1 MSPAQAKLQ
10 RWVDLLAALLSH
22 RYPVSFER
30 LAEDVPGYIG
40 KRKTAQQRTFERDK
54 RELRELGVP
63 IETTVGED
71 GAPAAYRLSTT
82 DFYLPYLAVQTPRG
96 PSKPRRTD
104 KYGYRAL
111 TTLTFEPDELR
122 AVGEAALRV
131 RELGDPTLR
140 GHAESAMRKLG
151 CDVGAALRAP
161 EDTRL
166 VPARAAA
173 EPAVLDA
180 LGDALLRRKWVTFS
194 YHAIGRDE
202 RATRRVAAYGLFFLS
217 GHWYLTGCD
226 LDRGELR
233 NFRVGRIS
241 SVAVNDA
248 RADSPDY
255 EIPGSF
261 RLREH
266 ARSRQAWE
274 LGDGD
279 AIEAT
284 VEFRAETG
292 AAIAAAALGEPA
304 PSGTAGGGIER
315 RTFRVRRVDS
325 FARWLL
331 SFGGDAVPVAPP
343 ELVAELRDVARRTLS
358 LYRGSEAR

>member
-10 RWVDLLAALLSH
+10 RWVDILAALLSH

-30 LAEDVPGYIG
+30 LVEEVPGYAG

-63 IETTVGED
+63 IETTIGED
-71 GAPAAYRLSTT
+71 GAPAAYRLSAAN
-82 DFYLPYLAVQTPRG
+82 FYLPYLAVQTPRG
-96 PSKPRRTD
+96 PSKPRKTD
-104 KYGYRAL
+104 KYGYHAL
-111 TTLTFEPDELR
+111 KTLAFEPDELR

-131 RELGDPTLR
+131 RDLGDPTLR
-140 GHAESAMRKLG
+140 GHADSATRKLG
-151 CDVGAALRAP
+151 CDVGEALRAP
-161 EDTRL
+161 DDTRL

-173 EPAVLDA
+173 NAAVLDA

-194 YHAIGRDE
+194 YHAMERDV

-226 LDRGELR
+226 LDRDELR
-233 NFRVGRIS
+233 NFRASRIS
-241 SVAVNDA
+241 GVVVNEA

-255 EIPGSF
+255 QIPPGF
-261 RLREH
+261 NLREH

-274 LGDGD
+274 LGDGE
-279 AIEAT
+279 AVEAT

-292 AAIAAAALGEPA
+292 AAVAGAALGEA
-304 PSGTAGGGIER
+304 AGGATADGVAR
-315 RTFRVRRVDS
+315 RTFRVRRIDA

-331 SFGGDAVPVAPP
+331 SFGGDAVPVVPD
-343 ELVAELRDVARRTLS
+343 ELVAEFRDVARRTLAV
-358 LYRGSEAR
+358 YRGGDQS